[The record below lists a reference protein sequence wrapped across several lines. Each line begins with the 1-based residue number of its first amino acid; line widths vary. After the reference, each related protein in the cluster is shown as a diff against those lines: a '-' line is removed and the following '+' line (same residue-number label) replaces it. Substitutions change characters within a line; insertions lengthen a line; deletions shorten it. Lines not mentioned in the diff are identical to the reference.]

1 MKAIHVAALYGL
13 EIMLAGLLQADS
25 TSRVLQTSDGRTA
38 LHIALENKQERIIDL
53 LLKTRVKSDLLI
65 QKLLAI
71 TDERGRTP
79 LHTAIES
86 GSERAVVNLVTAG
99 ANVNTIQSDGRTPIS
114 VAVENRWDLLAE
126 FLSEMADPTQNLSD
140 GRSLLHIAAE
150 SGSLA
155 WTTALLKFNKDALI
169 DARDGNNWTPL
180 HYTIDREHL
189 HIARA
194 LVESDCLIEA
204 YDENGWT
211 PLHAAI
217 RRRNLECASLIL
229 SKNLS
234 MSRPGR
240 ANPGLLGL
248 LSRGVPFASGQSIAT
263 TTQPVP
269 SPSLTGKYVNE
280 RHWTSPLESYST
292 SSSIVNP
299 LGASEFSRYRKHL
312 PLHLAVTES
321 YTEGVELLAQHE
333 DKLSQLGFG
342 WLEKVECLDMA
353 IESANTQMILLLM
366 KMMSKSELGGSFL
379 KLVMLFSDPINEYL
393 RTIFTSEDIYVTHIP
408 IAILSDQ
415 KKAIPSMIRTWPDAE
430 ETTIHAAIRKNHM
443 IGRTFIENGIA
454 ATKVLMEE
462 SEDPLFHHVIVKR
475 DLDFARYLI
484 ENKANFEIR
493 NGNDE
498 TALLALAGLKD
509 TVFSQKEQQACLD
522 LGQALVL

>member
-86 GSERAVVNLVTAG
+86 DSERAVVNLVTAG

-269 SPSLTGKYVNE
+269 SPSLTGKYANE